1 MPIDSEAQYS
11 LVGEVTSVR
20 SSVLDALGA
29 LLTLTGGLVS
39 SGTRRDLRDAHAR
52 ICTHR
57 FNLAVLG
64 EFKRGKS
71 TLINALLDRELL
83 PTGVLPLTS
92 VVTAIAAGPAD
103 RLVVHYADGRSLD
116 RPLAE
121 LPQYVTEAGNP
132 HNRLGV
138 ELARLELDH
147 ELLRAGLE
155 LVDTPGIGSI
165 HSHNTD
171 VARDF
176 LPRVDAAL
184 YVLDATQP
192 LSDAERQMLSDAAR
206 RIPRLMIIVN
216 KIDHL
221 DQADRAVALE
231 FVRSTLEGP
240 LGSSGAE
247 LYGVSAR
254 HHEGLAPLRARLLE
268 LASGERESL
277 LLRSVAGVGHNVALS
292 GAQAARFEARAIQLP
307 LDELASR
314 ARQFDQRI
322 AELRAAGAEAGD
334 LLERGIS
341 RALASLVNEPL
352 QAHARRQEAALRR
365 AVRQRAAELQRSSPR
380 ELTNELQSW
389 TDGWVQSAFADLVPR
404 FESAIADALTE
415 LEIRYAARVRDILE
429 EVHAAAQDVFGVR
442 AGEVLPETGL
452 RAPSRFS
459 FKLHDVENA
468 LDMIVGRWPHGRPRD
483 VGTLARGARRRAAA
497 DRHDRSPRR
506 PPALRAR
513 RAGHERSSRV
523 SPRSHDRR
531 RRGGRGH
538 PRRGRPSDR
547 GPPARSTQGR
557 RPAREAL
564 TDRARLRP
572 HRTADA
578 ALAAGPRPGGQPGAA
593 APRVGWR
600 NPQLQGQDA
609 IHRHHPRQPSA
620 RHA

>member
-1 MPIDSEAQYS
+1 M
-11 LVGEVTSVR
+11 R
-20 SSVLDALGA
+20 SSVVDALGTLLA
-29 LLTLTGGLVS
+29 LTEGLVPA
-39 SGTRRDLRDAHAR
+39 GTRRDLRDAHAR
-52 ICTHR
+52 ICSDR

-83 PTGVLPLTS
+83 PTGVVPLTS
-92 VVTAIAAGPAD
+92 VVTAIAAGPGD
-103 RLVVHYADGRSLD
+103 RLVVYFADGRSLE

-138 ELARLELDH
+138 EFARLEVDH

-155 LVDTPGIGSI
+155 LVDTPGSGSI

-171 VARDF
+171 VARQF

-184 YVLDATQP
+184 CVLDAGQP

-221 DQADRAVALE
+221 DQPDRAVALE

-247 LYGVSAR
+247 LYAVSAR
-254 HHEGLAPLRARLLE
+254 QHEGLAPLRARLLE

-277 LLRSVAGVGHNVALS
+277 LLRSVAGVGHNVALL

-307 LDELASR
+307 LDELAAR

-322 AELRAAGAEAGD
+322 AEVRAAGAEAGD
-334 LLERGIS
+334 LLERGID

-352 QAHARRQEAALRR
+352 QAHARRQEVALRR
-365 AVRQRAAELQRSSPR
+365 AVRQRAAQLEGCSPR
-380 ELTNELQSW
+380 ELANELQ
-389 TDGWVQSAFADLVPR
+389 GWIDDCVHSAFADLVPR
-404 FESAIADALTE
+404 FESAIADELTE
-415 LEIRYAARVRDILE
+415 LETRYAARVRDILE
-429 EVHAAAQDVFGVR
+429 KVHAAAQDVFGVR
-442 AGEVLPETGL
+442 VGEVLPETGL
-452 RAPSRFS
+452 RAPSLFS
-459 FKLHDVENA
+459 FKLHDVQNA
-468 LDMIVGRWPHGRPRD
+468 LDMIVGFGRTVAPGMLGRRLVVRD
-483 VGTLARGARRRAAA
+483 AEQRLIDMTDRHAGRLRSELADRATSAAHEYRRDLTTAVDEAVEAIRAAV
-497 DRHDRSPRR
+497 DR
-506 PPALRAR
+506 AT
-513 RAGHERSSRV
+513 E
-523 SPRSHDRR
+523 DRR
-531 RRGGRGH
+531 RG
-538 PRRGRPSDR
+538 
-547 GPPARSTQGR
+547 Q
-557 RPAREAL
+557 
-564 TDRARLRP
+564 
-572 HRTADA
+572 RTADA
-578 ALAAGPRPGGQPGAA
+578 RLEKLSQIERDCDHIAQQMQRWLQDRDPAGNPEPPP
-593 APRVGWR
+593 PRVGWR